1 MRASAIR
8 CMAASK
14 RSPLFAAAMFRH
26 HVQIWDVEAGAVVNE
41 FETVFSFG
49 GPRLTLDPLGERCI
63 AAAWKTGK
71 HGGVACYETNTGKVI
86 WHRQDLRQTQRV
98 RFSPGGEAAWC
109 VPDSGPT
116 KLLDAANG
124 KTLDALTGLTDIFDS
139 EYSADLL
146 VEKRKHNYIL
156 GKEKT
161 LQIPRLTFAILD
173 VAIGPK
179 SLAISESGGPVRC
192 IDSSTGTE
200 LWRQSPGKRI
210 HFLRVWYRQI
220 DGNFYGVLWD
230 FQTDSFRSLVRL
242 DASSGQQKVICQ
254 LNSWEE
260 IYSKKSDRLVT
271 SNGEVLDL
279 SDGRLIHRLQFPQTD
294 YPDRDETEELPTV

>member
-1 MRASAIR
+1 MRASATR
-8 CMAASK
+8 CMAASI
-14 RSPLFAAAMFRH
+14 RSSRVAAAMFEH
-26 HVQIWDVEAGAVVNE
+26 HVQIWNVETGTVVNE

-49 GPRLTLDPLGERCI
+49 GRRLALDPLGERCI
-63 AAAWKTGK
+63 AAAWNAGK
-71 HGGVACYETNTGKVI
+71 HGGVACYEANTGKLI

-116 KLLDAANG
+116 KLLNAANG
-124 KTLDALTGLTDIFDS
+124 KTLDALTGVRDIFDS

-146 VEKRKHNYIL
+146 LVKRKRDYIL
-156 GKEKT
+156 KKEKT

-173 VAIGPK
+173 VAFGPQ

-192 IDSSTGTE
+192 IDSYTGTE
-200 LWRQSPGKRI
+200 LWRQSPGKQI
-210 HFLRVWYRQI
+210 HFVRLWYRQI
-220 DGNFYGVLWD
+220 DRNFYGVLWD
-230 FQTDSFRSLVRL
+230 FQTGSFRSLVRL
-242 DASSGQQKVICQ
+242 DANRGHQNVICQ

-260 IYSKKSDRLVT
+260 IYSTKSDRVVT

-279 SDGRLIHRLQFPQTD
+279 SGGRLFHRLQFPQTD
-294 YPDRDETEELPTV
+294 YPDRNETEELPTV